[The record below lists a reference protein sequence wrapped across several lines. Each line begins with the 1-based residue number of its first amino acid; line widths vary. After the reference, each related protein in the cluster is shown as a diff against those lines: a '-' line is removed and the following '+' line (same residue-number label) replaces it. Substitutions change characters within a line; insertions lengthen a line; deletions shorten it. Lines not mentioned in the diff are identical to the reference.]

1 MFVPAQAEIII
12 EAEVVP
18 DYREEEGPLGEF
30 IRHYSDPGL
39 ARL

>member
-1 MFVPAQAEIII
+1 MYRPSGIII

-30 IRHYSDPGL
+30 TGHYSDPWP